1 MRRALLVS
9 VGLAGCS
16 LLVVPPAPSY
26 DPWMWLRWGEELTA
40 GQLSTVQ
47 GPAFKPLPV
56 AVCALLA
63 PLGPAAP
70 WLWVLVARIAAV
82 MAVVLAFRLG
92 RRLANGSLPAGILAA
107 TGVALCGSYAD
118 LAAAGAAE
126 GLVVALALAGAEAW
140 RTGRPRWAL
149 ACGVGA
155 ALVRVETWP
164 FLLVAGVRYWQRR
177 PHDRG
182 LLVAGALL
190 VPAAWFVPEVFG
202 SRDLLRSVHRAQI
215 PQSGQPALADFP
227 ALASFRAAVALP
239 LWTLWAG
246 VTVAVGTALTR
257 RDQTA
262 RTVLGPAAIGLA
274 WMGLVAAMARAGFSG
289 EPRYA
294 LPGAALVAVSGAAGL
309 VMASRRLLRWPA
321 AASGLAA
328 LLVVLAAMPRID
340 DLAGLRTSQAYQ
352 WELQSELPTAVASLG
367 GRSAV
372 LACGRPY
379 VGPLRGPLLA
389 YHLDVAKHVV
399 DPDRRPEAPGVVFR
413 SALHPGGVPAPSVP
427 AGFRPVEQVGPWQ
440 VYTAC

>member
-1 MRRALLVS
+1 MRRALLIS
-9 VGLAGCS
+9 VALAGCS
-16 LLVVPPAPSY
+16 LMVVRPAPSY
-26 DPWMWLRWGEELTA
+26 DPWMWLRWGDELVA
-40 GQLSTVQ
+40 GQLSTVE

-70 WLWVLVARIAAV
+70 WLWVLVARVAAV

-92 RRLANGSLPAGILAA
+92 RRLATGSLLAGILAA
-107 TGVALCGSYAD
+107 IGVALCGPYPG

-126 GLVVALALAGAEAW
+126 GLLLALALAGAEAW

-164 FLLVAGVRYWQRR
+164 FLLVAGVRYWRRR
-177 PHDRG
+177 PQDRV
-182 LLVAGALL
+182 LLVAGAVL
-190 VPAAWFVPEVFG
+190 VPTAWFIPELVG
-202 SRDLLRSVHRAQI
+202 SGDLLRSVHRAQI
-215 PQSGQPALADFP
+215 PDSGQPALAALP
-227 ALASFRAAVALP
+227 ALASIRAAVTLP
-239 LWTLWAG
+239 LWILWAG
-246 VTVAVGTALTR
+246 IAVAVGTALTGR
-257 RDQTA
+257 GQIA
-262 RTVLGPAAIGLA
+262 RTVLVPAAIGLA
-274 WMGLVAAMARAGFSG
+274 WIALVATMARVGFSG

-309 VMASRRLLRWPA
+309 VMGSRRLFRWPA
-321 AASGLAA
+321 AATGLVA
-328 LLVVLAAMPRID
+328 LLVVLAVVPRID
-340 DLAGLRTSQAYQ
+340 DLAGVRASQAYQ
-352 WELQSELPTAVASLG
+352 WELQSQLPTAVASLG
-367 GRSAV
+367 GRSGV

-389 YHLDVAKHVV
+389 YHLDVAKRVV

-413 SALHPGGVPAPSVP
+413 SALHSGGVSAPSIP
-427 AGFRPVEQVGPWQ
+427 PGFRHVEQVGPWQ